1 MSEAKIAAFEALLT
15 SAVEEFLSSGGKL
28 IANRFGS
35 TGRYHDKH
43 ACPIQVL
50 CQSLTG
56 NVYQVAPYEFLSE
69 LKKKTSF
76 SFSEEDIVA
85 FFLGFDGKSK
95 CDNMFHAVGVRWRE
109 KYNPD

>member
-35 TGRYHDKH
+35 TASPSQH

-56 NVYQVAPYEFLSE
+56 NVYQVAHYEFLSE
-69 LKKKTSF
+69 LKRKTSF
-76 SFSEEDIVA
+76 SFSKEDIVA
-85 FFLGFDGKSK
+85 FFLGFDGASRI
-95 CDNMFHAVGVRWRE
+95 GLER
-109 KYNPD
+109 